1 MKISII
7 TPSYNQAE
15 YIEKTIESVLSQ
27 KRDFELEYIVMDGG
41 STDGTIG
48 ILKKYEKR
56 LNWFS
61 EKDKGQ
67 SDAVNKGF
75 RRATGDIIGWI
86 NSDDL
91 YEPGAFQKVVSFFEN
106 NPDKKWVYGRCRIID
121 EEGREIRRL
130 ITLYKNILS
139 WRYNYGVLL
148 TENYI
153 SQMTVFFRREIFDV
167 VGYLDLNERM
177 VMDYDYW
184 LRIGKHYPAGVIH
197 DYLADFR
204 WHNKSKSGTDYRQ
217 QFFDEYRAAK
227 KHANGRKFAL
237 WLHKMNMWKIII
249 SYDAMRLLR
258 SIRRGKDN
266 G

>member
-1 MKISII
+1 MKISIV
-7 TPSYNQAE
+7 TPSFNQGK
-15 YIEKTIESVLSQ
+15 YIEDTIQSVLAQ
-27 KRDFELEYIVMDGG
+27 KGDFELEYIVMDGG
-41 STDGTIG
+41 STDGTIE
-48 ILKKYEKR
+48 ILRKYEGR
-56 LNWFS
+56 IRWFS

-75 RRATGDIIGWI
+75 KLATGEIIGWI

-91 YEPGAFQKVVSFFEN
+91 YELGAFQKVAHFFKN
-106 NPDKKWVYGRCRIID
+106 SPYKKWIYGRCRIID
-121 EEGREIRRL
+121 ENGKEIRRL
-130 ITLYKNILS
+130 ITLYKNVLS

-153 SQMTVFFRREIFDV
+153 SQMTVFFRKEIFDT

-184 LRIGKHYPAGVIH
+184 LRIGKHYPAGVIR

-204 WHNKSKSGTDYRQ
+204 WHSKSKSGMDYRQ
-217 QFFDEYRAAK
+217 QFFDEYNAAE
-227 KHANGRKFAL
+227 KHAGGRRLAL
-237 WLHKMNMWKIII
+237 WLHKMNMWKIIL
-249 SYDAMRLLR
+249 SYDVMRLLR
-258 SIRRGKDN
+258 TLRRREDN